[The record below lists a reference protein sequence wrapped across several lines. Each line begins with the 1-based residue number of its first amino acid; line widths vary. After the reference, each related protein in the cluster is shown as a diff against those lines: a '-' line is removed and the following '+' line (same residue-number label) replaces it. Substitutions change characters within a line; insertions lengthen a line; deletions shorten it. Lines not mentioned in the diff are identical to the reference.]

1 MPEWHS
7 RRHDQPYSS
16 SYHSS
21 RGQWYGHGGKG
32 AGKGHGKHQGNS
44 QRFSPY
50 SNGRGGGL
58 EQAVSR
64 SFQTALSSTLERAIS
79 EGFAMLTSRL
89 TNGVD
94 QQQLQQHSSPPARAG
109 STLTRAIVGF
119 VGGTNKETTE
129 AKPSLPA
136 TSSEATDA
144 NNAALQMALEQQ
156 SQTMQLMMD
165 FMKTSQKRGG
175 DAKVVT
181 TSGTTDSKDQK
192 DEAIKQLQEQGAS
205 LAKQLAEKS
214 NQASASTTSKNLRQT
229 ELPFKPAPGDLLWS
243 LFCGCHVDP

>member
-1 MPEWHS
+1 MGVCKLPAAMPEWHS
-7 RRHDQPYSS
+7 RRHDQPHSS
-16 SYHSS
+16 SYHTP

-32 AGKGHGKHQGNS
+32 GGKGHGKHHGYS

-64 SFQTALSSTLERAIS
+64 SFQTALSSTLECAIS

-89 TNGVD
+89 TNGVE

-109 STLTRAIVGF
+109 SALTRAVVGLF
-119 VGGTNKETTE
+119 GGANKETAEPKPPLPQSTSPE
-129 AKPSLPA
+129 AQ
-136 TSSEATDA
+136 DA

-156 SQTMQLMMD
+156 SQTMQFMME
-165 FMKTSQKRGG
+165 FMKSSQEKSG
-175 DAKVVT
+175 DAGVPTVVAADNT
-181 TSGTTDSKDQK
+181 ELDKDA
-192 DEAIKQLQEQGAS
+192 AIKQLQAQVAG

-214 NQASASTTSKNLRQT
+214 GKASAPTAGKNLRQT
-229 ELPFKPAPGDLLWS
+229 ELPFKPAPGN
-243 LFCGCHVDP
+243 